1 MDKHTEDGVSIVVPA
16 YNAAKTIG
24 DCLNAARNLDHTGN
38 LEIIVVN
45 DGSRDRTAEIAAA
58 VDGVRVIDTPRGG
71 VARARNTGTRA
82 AQYEIIV
89 QLDSD
94 AILQPDWLRQIMPLF
109 DDPKLGAAAGY
120 AVTGNKSLV
129 GKLMGY
135 DVELRLDR
143 IEDYTNHLYTM
154 NTAYRRHALFE
165 VGLFSDSLRAAEDVD
180 ISRRLVEAGY
190 KLMLNKQAK
199 CTHYWRDDLKG
210 YLKQQY
216 SYAYYR
222 PEIGR
227 RFKKSHDRVAGIGMI
242 VHVPLTALIVVAA
255 VAGSLVSPFAL
266 LLLLSLPLMHLP
278 ETIKLL
284 ARRKEKVILALP
296 FLFTL
301 RNLSW
306 TWAGSVW
313 SLRQV
318 SGRLR
323 RSPNQ

>member
-1 MDKHTEDGVSIVVPA
+1 MDGVSIVVPA

-24 DCLNAARNLDHTGN
+24 ECLTAARNLDYTGE

-45 DGSRDRTAEIAAA
+45 DGSSDRTAEIASA
-58 VDGVRVIDTPRGG
+58 VKGVSVIDTPRGG

-94 AILQPDWLRQIMPLF
+94 AILQPNWLRQIVPLF

-143 IEDYTNHLYTM
+143 IDDYTNQLYTM

-165 VGLFSDSLRAAEDVD
+165 VGLFSDRLRAAEDVD
-180 ISRRLVEAGY
+180 VSRRLVEAGY
-190 KLMLNKQAK
+190 RLRLNKQAR

-216 SYAYYR
+216 DYAYYR

-227 RFKKSHDRVAGIGMI
+227 RFKKSHDDGAGLAMI
-242 VHVPLTALIVVAA
+242 LQAPFTALILA
-255 VAGSLVSPFAL
+255 VGLLGSLVSPFAL
-266 LLLLSLPLMHLP
+266 LCLLLLPLMHLP

-284 ARRKEKVILALP
+284 TRRKEKVILALP

-306 TWAGSVW
+306 AWAGSVW

-318 SGRLR
+318 SDRLR
-323 RSPNQ
+323 RSPN